1 MDCRAVALRVFFRL
15 STNRARAL
23 AAYQAPTGILTGPL
37 EDSNNK
43 LIHPAVVL
51 MKLFHKMSVTLNGEK
66 KKPTFPAGRRF
77 GPPSRHGDP

>member
-15 STNRARAL
+15 YLQIGRTS

-51 MKLFHKMSVTLNGEK
+51 MKLFRKVSVTLNGEIEK
-66 KKPTFPAGRRF
+66 RTSPVGCRF